1 MNYLNLLMD
10 VEQVSNIV
18 NITCTALFA
27 SILVILA
34 LCFLRGLLRGW
45 KRGTY
50 NLIFILILVTV
61 ALLTLNPIAKAIG
74 TIDIS
79 FIGSPQTVTSGDIT
93 FTFEVTT
100 LQPTIQ
106 DFFVQF
112 FKASGYAASPKDIVS
127 YSTAL
132 SYSVI
137 KLVLILIDA
146 ILIFTL
152 GSLFIF
158 LLWHI
163 AFKRIT
169 PKDKRKKKSLRIVS
183 AFEEVV
189 VGGIALTM
197 FLTPLTGLVNSMAY
211 NADLDKKEADKNEY
225 ASLVYGVLESYK
237 NSVFSNVFF
246 SYAKQDGKQSLDTQL
261 LNFLTETKAEDYST
275 SLVKEVGS
283 AANLASTLVNSG
295 FLSLVGGQELSWR
308 LFFASSSIP

>member
-10 VEQVSNIV
+10 VEQIRNIV
-18 NITCTALFA
+18 NITCTILFA
-27 SILVILA
+27 SILVILV

-50 NLIFILILVTV
+50 NLIFILILVSV

-158 LLWHI
+158 LMWHI
-163 AFKRIT
+163 VFKRFT
-169 PKDKRKKKSLRIVS
+169 PKDKRKKTRI
-183 AFEEVV
+183 
-189 VGGIALTM
+189 
-197 FLTPLTGLVNSMAY
+197 N
-211 NADLDKKEADKNEY
+211 
-225 ASLVYGVLESYK
+225 
-237 NSVFSNVFF
+237 
-246 SYAKQDGKQSLDTQL
+246 
-261 LNFLTETKAEDYST
+261 
-275 SLVKEVGS
+275 
-283 AANLASTLVNSG
+283 
-295 FLSLVGGQELSWR
+295 
-308 LFFASSSIP
+308 